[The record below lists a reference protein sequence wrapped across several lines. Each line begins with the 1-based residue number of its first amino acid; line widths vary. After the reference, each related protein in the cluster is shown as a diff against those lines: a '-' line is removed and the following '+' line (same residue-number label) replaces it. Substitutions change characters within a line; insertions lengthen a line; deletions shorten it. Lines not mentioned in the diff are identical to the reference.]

1 MSYLS
6 DRNIKVRFN
15 GEESDFLGLV
25 GSGPQGTLLG
35 KKEYLVQSNN
45 NADIVNA
52 DDLTVLQLVWLAGLL
67 TIYQLCGF

>member
-35 KKEYLVQSNN
+35 KTEYLVQSNN